1 MSIIGGGLE
10 SALAQLAQ
18 AQQSVAKD
26 KDRERAASESS
37 RRISDSVRLRVAGV
51 EEADAVRGSGREGR
65 QSEGH
70 DQRARTRPA
79 AGAEFLPAGFRRRGC
94 SRVGGKRP
102 QIASTLDGWRVGA
115 SKLPSSLCS
124 WTSR

>member
-10 SALAQLAQ
+10 SSLAQLAQ

-51 EEADAVRGSGREGR
+51 EEADAVRGSGRDGHH
-65 QSEGH
+65 SEHHEHG
-70 DQRARTRPA
+70 AREDNESKSDSPED
-79 AGAEFLPAGFRRRGC
+79 GGSP
-94 SRVGGKRP
+94 RVG
-102 QIASTLDGWRVGA
+102 IDLTA
-115 SKLPSSLCS
+115 
-124 WTSR
+124 

>member
-1 MSIIGGGLE
+1 MIGGGLE

-51 EEADAVRGSGREGR
+51 EEADAVRDPGHEGHGSGG
-65 QSEGH
+65 
-70 DQRARTRPA
+70 RTRDECDSDDSKDETGRDDGPDHV
-79 AGAEFLPAGFRRRGC
+79 
-94 SRVGGKRP
+94 RVDLT
-102 QIASTLDGWRVGA
+102 A
-115 SKLPSSLCS
+115 
-124 WTSR
+124 